1 LDSDDGGAGPRIYR
15 RAWIAEGGVTV
26 LNKPIEGFLEATGE
40 IVVGRRNT
48 VSKHSRAS
56 AFFLI
61 IVRSYPGR
69 KKQAK
74 FLGRRTQDGRNRLK
88 EF

>member
-1 LDSDDGGAGPRIYR
+1 LDSDTGESALESRGDPGSLRC
-15 RAWIAEGGVTV
+15 GVTV
-26 LNKPIEGFLEATGE
+26 LIKPIEGFLEATGE
-40 IVVGRRNT
+40 IVVGHRNT

-69 KKQAK
+69 KKQA
-74 FLGRRTQDGRNRLK
+74 
-88 EF
+88 